1 MPLRRTAVVF
11 LMLWVPLALWQCLRT
26 ATMCHDGSG
35 WSTALWTV
43 QFATLALPLVAARR
57 LGRTA
62 AHHTPHPDD
71 VSATLILIAYVPVTL
86 ALRLAEQ
93 CAQK

>member
-11 LMLWVPLALWQCLRT
+11 LILWVPLALWQCLRT
-26 ATMCHDGSG
+26 ATTCHDGSG
-35 WSTALWTV
+35 WSTVLWTV
-43 QFATLALPLVAARR
+43 QFASLALPLFAAHR
-57 LGRTA
+57 LGRPA
-62 AHHTPHPDD
+62 AHDTRHLDD
-71 VSATLILIAYVPVTL
+71 VSATLILLAYVPVTL

>member
-26 ATMCHDGSG
+26 ATLCHDDSG

-43 QFATLALPLVAARR
+43 QFTTLALPLVAARR
-57 LGRTA
+57 LGRP
-62 AHHTPHPDD
+62 AHHTPHLDD
-71 VSATLILIAYVPVTL
+71 VSATLILLAYVPVTL

-93 CAQK
+93 CAQR